1 MARDATCLEPP
12 TAAATADA
20 VAVAAGG
27 IAGVAMAAAAGVGV
41 ADGADG
47 GEWWCNTVV
56 LSKKETTPCRISECE
71 GVVMLLLST

>member
-1 MARDATCLEPP
+1 MARDATRLEPP
-12 TAAATADA
+12 TAATANA

-27 IAGVAMAAAAGVGV
+27 IAGVAMAAAAGVAD

-47 GEWWCNTVV
+47 GVWWCDTVV
-56 LSKKETTPCRISECE
+56 LSKKETTPCRVCEQE

>member
-12 TAAATADA
+12 AAAATADA

-41 ADGADG
+41 ADGG
-47 GEWWCNTVV
+47 VWWCNTVV
-56 LSKKETTPCRISECE
+56 LSKKETTPCRVCERE

>member
-1 MARDATCLEPP
+1 MARDATHLEPP
-12 TAAATADA
+12 TAATADA

-27 IAGVAMAAAAGVGV
+27 IAGVAD

-47 GEWWCNTVV
+47 AVWWCDTVV
-56 LSKKETTPCRISECE
+56 LSKKETTPCRICERE